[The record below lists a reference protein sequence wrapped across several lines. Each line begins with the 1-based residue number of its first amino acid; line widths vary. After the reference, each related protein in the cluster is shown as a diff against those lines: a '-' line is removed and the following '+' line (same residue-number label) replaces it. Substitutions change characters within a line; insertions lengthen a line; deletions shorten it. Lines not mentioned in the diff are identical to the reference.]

1 MANFNTHVCGATA
14 GSCLLATLCQ
24 RADFIDTNGAFVLA
38 FAGIIGG
45 ILPDIDLKYSHPS
58 KIVFTTLGLLLA
70 MLWVFATGTRLSI
83 IELWVFGLLVFL
95 FIRYPLWAVF
105 HQFTVHRGSFHSV
118 AAALMFGV
126 LAVVLADHIF
136 RVDSRLAWLT
146 GVFVMFGYILHLS
159 MDEIYSVDFLGRRLK
174 RSFGSALKLVDFD
187 RLIPSALIILIALTA
202 SLYTPSTGGLI
213 TQLLEADTYSKL
225 LDGFLPDGVPEY
237 INNFI
242 PL

>member
-1 MANFNTHVCGATA
+1 
-14 GSCLLATLCQ
+14 
-24 RADFIDTNGAFVLA
+24 
-38 FAGIIGG
+38 
-45 ILPDIDLKYSHPS
+45 
-58 KIVFTTLGLLLA
+58 
-70 MLWVFATGTRLSI
+70 ML
-83 IELWVFGLLVFL
+83 
-95 FIRYPLWAVF
+95 
-105 HQFTVHRGSFHSV
+105 
-118 AAALMFGV
+118 
-126 LAVVLADHIF
+126 
-136 RVDSRLAWLT
+136 
-146 GVFVMFGYILHLS
+146 GYILHLS
-159 MDEIYSVDFLGRRLK
+159 MDEIYSVDFLGRRIK